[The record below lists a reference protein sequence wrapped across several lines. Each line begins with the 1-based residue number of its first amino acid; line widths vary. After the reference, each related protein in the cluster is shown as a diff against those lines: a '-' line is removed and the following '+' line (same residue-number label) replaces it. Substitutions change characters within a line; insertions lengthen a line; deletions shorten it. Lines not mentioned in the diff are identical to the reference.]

1 MTLRISRQEL
11 VQLIRETR
19 FRYRNAI
26 GRKNKS
32 KLINHIVSVS
42 GMSRKWVIR
51 LLSGTEEIQ
60 NRMRGAPEKLT
71 GRDVLLLKELWL
83 FLNQPGAEY
92 LHKMLPELL
101 REYRE
106 MGGGSCEEQ
115 QVERICSVSYKTI
128 ERALKPYRTRIQ
140 KEENSLS
147 IFIKKAN
154 IPLVEPIRQVEK
166 PGYICI
172 DTVMHC
178 GTTTAGSYVC
188 TLTWTDIYSDFTIN
202 VAMWNHSFEAVKRAI
217 LFCMSMTP
225 FKVLSVNTDN
235 GSEFMNCNMIS
246 FWAKYPKIKLTHSR
260 PMHKNDNA
268 HAEQKNRTHVRELF
282 GRSRL
287 EKEEYVEKM
296 NYIYS
301 IFNLLQNYFV
311 PCKKVYA
318 REYNRKS
325 HRWKYK
331 YDTPKAPWERLYE
344 STELT
349 EEEKDRLIKN
359 RKTLSIIKLRNLLNS
374 CLNEFFNLLREDPAA
389 Y

>member
-1 MTLRISRQEL
+1 M
-11 VQLIRETR
+11 QLIRETR
-19 FRYRNAI
+19 FRYRNEV
-26 GRKNKS
+26 GRKNRS
-32 KLINHIVSVS
+32 KIINRIVSIS

-51 LLSGTEEIQ
+51 LLSGAEEIQ

-71 GRDVLLLKELWL
+71 GSDVLLLKELWL

-92 LHKMLPELL
+92 LHRMLPELL

-106 MGGGSCEEQ
+106 LGGGSCEAQ
-115 QVERICSVSYKTI
+115 QVARICSVSYKTI
-128 ERALKPYRTRIQ
+128 ERALKPYRTHIQ

-147 IFIKKAN
+147 LFIKRAN
-154 IPLVEPIRQVEK
+154 IPLVEPIRQVER
-166 PGYICI
+166 PGYICV

-178 GTTTAGSYVC
+178 GTTTAGSFVC
-188 TLTWTDIYSDFTIN
+188 TLTWPDVYSGFTIN

-225 FKVLSVNTDN
+225 FKVLAVNTDN
-235 GSEFMNCNMIS
+235 GSEFMNSNMIS
-246 FWAKYPKIKLTHSR
+246 FWAKYPDIKLTHSR

-282 GRSRL
+282 GRYRL

-296 NYIYS
+296 NYIYI
-301 IFNLLQNYFV
+301 IFNLLQNYFM
-311 PCKKVYA
+311 PCKKVQD

-331 YDTPKAPWERLYE
+331 YDAPKAPCERLYE

-359 RKTLSIIKLRNLLNS
+359 RKTLSIIKLRNDLNS
-374 CLNEFFNLLREDPAA
+374 RLNEFFNLLREDPAA

>member
-1 MTLRISRQEL
+1 MALRISRQEL

-19 FRYRNAI
+19 FRYRNEV
-26 GRKNKS
+26 GRKNRS
-32 KLINHIVSVS
+32 KIINRIVSIS

-51 LLSGTEEIQ
+51 LLSGAEEIQ

-71 GRDVLLLKELWL
+71 GSDVLLLKELWL

-92 LHKMLPELL
+92 LHRMLPELL

-106 MGGGSCEEQ
+106 LGGGSCEAQ
-115 QVERICSVSYKTI
+115 QVARICSVSYKTI
-128 ERALKPYRTRIQ
+128 ERALKPYRTHIQ

-147 IFIKKAN
+147 LFIKRAN
-154 IPLVEPIRQVEK
+154 IPLVEPIRQVER
-166 PGYICI
+166 PGYICV

-178 GTTTAGSYVC
+178 GTTTAGSFVC
-188 TLTWTDIYSDFTIN
+188 TLTWTDVYRGFTIN

-225 FKVLSVNTDN
+225 FKVLAVNTDN

-246 FWAKYPKIKLTHSR
+246 FWAKYPDIKLTHSR

-268 HAEQKNRTHVRELF
+268 HAGQKNRTHVRELF
-282 GRSRL
+282 GRYRL

-301 IFNLLQNYFV
+301 IFNLLQNYFM
-311 PCKKVYA
+311 PCKKVQD

-325 HRWKYK
+325 HRWKHK
-331 YDTPKAPWERLYE
+331 YDAPKAPCERLYE

-359 RKTLSIIKLRNLLNS
+359 RKTLSIIKLRNDLNS
-374 CLNEFFNLLREDPAA
+374 RLNEFFNLLREDPAA